1 MGPKFKRE
9 FPVYV
14 IKENSFVSIGVLDEG
29 VLTASASDIVDMD
42 ILKDVKVELKLS
54 LRSRIRLMGL
64 FKKRKKI
71 DIFGRIWDAILV
83 TFEGLKY
90 QLTHK
95 N

>member
-1 MGPKFKRE
+1 MPPKLKRE
-9 FPVYV
+9 FPVYA
-14 IKENSFVSIGVLDEG
+14 IKEKSFVSIGVLDEG
-29 VLTASASDIVDMD
+29 VLTTSASDIVDMD
-42 ILKDVKVELKLS
+42 ISNDVKIELKLS

-64 FKKRKKI
+64 LKKRKKI

-90 QLTHK
+90 QIKHK